1 MKERKKERSNKIPS
15 NLPAGSLFTATT
27 ISRTPKRV
35 RTLTLWLLHACVTR
49 SQREINILRTRN
61 NVLSAKTHYSHVHSV
76 ERIFSHATNVFKDSR
91 RPGTDRVASS
101 ARSWKSYHVFIQVTH
116 QTYSANHCNNSRNH
130 CPRVHDHATST
141 IRRDF
146 DRNRAI
152 ARVVERS
159 SKCSRCLMSISSLE
173 KPVNNNN

>member
-27 ISRTPKRV
+27 ISRTSKRV

-101 ARSWKSYHVFIQVTH
+101 ARSWKSYHVSYKLHIKRILRIIVTILGTIVREYMTTRH
-116 QTYSANHCNNSRNH
+116 RRFEGISIEIEPLHGSSNDRRSA
-130 CPRVHDHATST
+130 
-141 IRRDF
+141 RD
-146 DRNRAI
+146 A
-152 ARVVERS
+152 
-159 SKCSRCLMSISSLE
+159 
-173 KPVNNNN
+173 